1 MKKLIFLIILAFALT
16 SCDDEDKNSNNDKVK
31 AIDKDGSIEAQLS
44 VKHISDTKDVL
55 YIERKTWV
63 HNVMVKDVVT
73 TDTIPSLGQTRE
85 TAENSEGTDTTV
97 TVNKNYQIFITVK

>member
-1 MKKLIFLIILAFALT
+1 MKKLLFLILLGFALA
-16 SCDDEDKNSNNDKVK
+16 SCESKDNSNNDKVK
-31 AIDKDGSIEAQLS
+31 AIDKDGSIEAKLS
-44 VKHISDTKDVL
+44 VKHISNTKDVL

-63 HNVMVKDVVT
+63 HSVMVKDVTT

>member
-1 MKKLIFLIILAFALT
+1 MKKFLFLIILGFALT
-16 SCDDEDKNSNNDKVK
+16 SCEDQDKTNNDKVK